1 MAGSLARA
9 SAVMASGTMVSRV
22 LGFVKVSL
30 LAFAIGGSVT
40 RSGDAF
46 AIGNLLPNTM
56 YMILLGGMLNAVL
69 VPQIV
74 KAAKDPDGGAGYIN
88 RVLTLVV
95 SALAVGTALLLLI
108 APWIVWL
115 LTAEWGDSQR
125 ALATAFAY
133 WCLPQIIFYGL
144 YTVLGEVLN
153 ARSVFG
159 PFTWAPVANNVIA
172 IAGIIVYIAMYGA
185 DPKGGQDPGAWTS
198 AGIAVLAGSATL
210 GVIVQSLILF
220 ISWRRAGIRF
230 RPDFRWKGM
239 GLGQTG
245 RIAGWSLAAII
256 VMQLGGFITQAVINT
271 SSGHGP
277 SATAMQNAWLLFMTP
292 HSVIAVSLGTA
303 YFTRLAGWGQTGRM
317 PEFVA
322 DFSASARQ
330 ISLVMVLASVAI
342 FTAAPFLARIL
353 NPGTGTAQVGGFTIV
368 LQCYIVGLAAYS
380 FLFVVQRS
388 FYALSDTKTPFI
400 FTTIQITL
408 LVLLSLGLL
417 VLPKEMLGAAYALVF
432 AFTTV
437 VEALIAVW
445 MLRRRIGSID
455 GSRILA
461 SLLLYGIASVPALVI
476 GLVLYFLSILVLP
489 DPGMVLSILFAGVMA
504 IVVSAVYLVTLK
516 LIRSPDLAELTAF
529 VSRKLGRNRS

>member
-1 MAGSLARA
+1 MRA

-22 LGFVKVSL
+22 LGFAKVMV
-30 LAFAIGGSVT
+30 LAYAIGGAIT

-74 KAAKDPDGGAGYIN
+74 KAAQDPDGGAGYIN
-88 RVLTLVV
+88 RVLTLVLT
-95 SALAVGTALLLLI
+95 ALTIGTALLMLI

-115 LTAEWGDSQR
+115 LTADWGDEQR

-133 WCLPQIIFYGL
+133 WCLPQIVFYGL

-172 IAGIIVYIAMYGA
+172 IAGIVVYIAMYGA
-185 DPKGGQDPGAWTS
+185 DPNGLMSPGDWS
-198 AGIAVLAGSATL
+198 ALGIAVLAGSATL
-210 GVIVQSLILF
+210 GVVVQALILF

-230 RPDFRWKGM
+230 RPDFRWRGM
-239 GLGQTG
+239 GLGHTA
-245 RIAGWSLAAII
+245 RIAGWSLAAIM
-256 VMQLGGFITQAVINT
+256 VMQVGGFITQAVINT
-271 SSGHGP
+271 ASGEGV
-277 SATAMQNAWLLFMTP
+277 SATAMQNAWLMFMTP

-303 YFTRLAGWGQTGRM
+303 YFTRLAGWGQTGKLA
-317 PEFVA
+317 EFRA

-342 FTAAPFLARIL
+342 FTTAPLLARVL
-353 NPGTGTAQVGGFTIV
+353 NPGASQSRMGEFAIV
-368 LQCYIVGLAAYS
+368 IQCYIVGLAAYS

-388 FYALSDTKTPFI
+388 FYALSDTKTPFL
-400 FTTIQITL
+400 FTTVQITL
-408 LVLLSLGLL
+408 LVTISLGLL
-417 VLPKEMLGAAYALVF
+417 VLPKDMLGPAYALAF
-432 AFTTV
+432 ALTTI
-437 VEALIAVW
+437 VEALLAVW
-445 MLRRRIGSID
+445 LLRRRIGSID
-455 GSRILA
+455 GSRVLA
-461 SLLLYGIASVPALVI
+461 SLLLYAIASIPALIVGFVLYYFSLLLVPATGVVTALALTAVI
-476 GLVLYFLSILVLP
+476 GL
-489 DPGMVLSILFAGVMA
+489 
-504 IVVSAVYLVTLK
+504 AVAATYLVALK
-516 LIRSPDLAELTAF
+516 LVRSPDYAELAGF